1 MTARL
6 YPSGQGAKW
15 RLTSE
20 TDLVAIEK
28 IANAVHPDLSERSE
42 VFAEKLRLF
51 PEGCF
56 VLIQDRA
63 VLGYAFVHPWC
74 LNDIPKLNAFL
85 LRLPSAPDCVLIHD
99 VAVLQPARGQGASR
113 TLIGLIAELARERD
127 ISRLALV
134 SVYNSHLHWT
144 SFGFELVSNDIIAGK
159 LKSYGETARYMVR
172 RPY

>member
-28 IANAVHPDLSERSE
+28 IANAVHPDLPERSE

-85 LRLPSAPDCVLIHD
+85 LRLPSSP
-99 VAVLQPARGQGASR
+99 
-113 TLIGLIAELARERD
+113 
-127 ISRLALV
+127 
-134 SVYNSHLHWT
+134 
-144 SFGFELVSNDIIAGK
+144 
-159 LKSYGETARYMVR
+159 
-172 RPY
+172 